1 MVCESSSQS
10 GHRRFTKNGH
20 DMIYSLRKAFQGW
33 SRNDGSL
40 LAAAMSY
47 YLALA
52 FFPLL
57 LVLLSGLGFFFQWTQ
72 SGQDAEA
79 QLLTTIEEQL
89 SPNLSSQVKTVF
101 SQVRDKAS
109 LGGPLGLVILLATAI
124 VLFTQIETAFDRIWN
139 VKSEKRSLWQT
150 IQHVILKRARA
161 FAMLTALGIIVLVVF
176 SSGIVLS
183 TMFSVTGDSVASEWF
198 RWAAQLSVSA
208 GLNFAVFTCIYRF
221 LPKANVSWKAATAG
235 GLWAALIWEIGRLI
249 LSAFVIGQ
257 KYSAY
262 GVLGAFLAIMLWAYY
277 AMCVLF
283 FGAELAQAVSRQQ
296 SAVETN
302 S

>member
-1 MVCESSSQS
+1 
-10 GHRRFTKNGH
+10 
-20 DMIYSLRKAFQGW
+20 MIETLRKALKGW
-33 SRNDGSL
+33 SSDNCSL

-79 QLLTTIEEQL
+79 ELLTTIEEQL
-89 SPNLSSQVKTVF
+89 SPSLSSQVKTVF

-109 LGGPLGLVILLATAI
+109 IGGPIGLATLLATAI
-124 VLFTQIETAFDRIWN
+124 VLFAQIETAFDHIWKVN
-139 VKSEKRSLWQT
+139 SEKRSIWQSAKY
-150 IQHVILKRARA
+150 ILLKRARA
-161 FAMLTALGIIVLVVF
+161 FVMLMALGIIVLAVF
-176 SSGIVLS
+176 LSGMVTS
-183 TMFSVTGDSVASEWF
+183 TMLSIAGDSEVSEWF
-198 RWAAQLSVSA
+198 RWAIQLGVSVS
-208 GLNFAVFTCIYRF
+208 LNFAVFTSIYRF
-221 LPKANVSWKAATAG
+221 LPKAKVTWRGAIAG
-235 GLWAALIWEIGRLI
+235 GLCAALVWEVGRLV
-249 LSAFVIGQ
+249 LSAIVVGK

-283 FGAELAQAVSRQQ
+283 LGAELTQVVSPHQDAT
-296 SAVETN
+296 SEKTP
-302 S
+302 SSS